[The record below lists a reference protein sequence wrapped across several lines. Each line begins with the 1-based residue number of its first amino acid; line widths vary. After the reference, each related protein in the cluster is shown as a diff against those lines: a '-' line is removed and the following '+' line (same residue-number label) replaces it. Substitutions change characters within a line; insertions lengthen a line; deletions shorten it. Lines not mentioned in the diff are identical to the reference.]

1 MELVAARE
9 LPQPERRGASHADN
23 LQAIEPWSRF
33 ENMLR
38 RHERRLRRLVFAMVG
53 DPHRVDDILQEAF
66 FNAYRRFPTRFE
78 STEREAAWIYRVV
91 HRACLTELRT
101 RRRRPLTV
109 DLEAHVSH
117 LAAAPDR
124 HDADSVLALLA
135 QLPVDLRATVLLV
148 DMLGFD
154 YEAAATILGIP
165 RGTVASRLNAA
176 RTRLKNLLE
185 SEENR

>member
-1 MELVAARE
+1 
-9 LPQPERRGASHADN
+9 
-23 LQAIEPWSRF
+23 
-33 ENMLR
+33 
-38 RHERRLRRLVFAMVG
+38 MVG

-117 LAAAPDR
+117 LAAAP
-124 HDADSVLALLA
+124 
-135 QLPVDLRATVLLV
+135 
-148 DMLGFD
+148 
-154 YEAAATILGIP
+154 EAAATILGIP